1 MELSTLFELHP
12 GLLAL
17 VACLFGMTVGSFLNV
32 VIYRLPVMMER
43 DWREQCHDLLAEGDA
58 PNARENEKQEPA
70 FNLMTPRSAC
80 PQCKAPIAA
89 WQNIPILSYLLLR
102 GRCANCRTRISI
114 RYPLVE
120 LFSGLVSAL
129 VAWQFGF
136 TIECLMALGLTWS
149 LIALSGID
157 IDHQYLPDSIT
168 LPLLWVGLLM
178 SLYHGGQAKVLF
190 ISPTDA
196 IVGGAAGYL
205 SLWSVY
211 QAYRLLTKKEAMGY
225 GDFKLL
231 GALGAWL
238 GWKMLPMIILLSS
251 MVGAIVGLTM
261 IVFAGRDRQTPIPF
275 GPYLAAAGWIAM
287 LWGNEILAVYYRVS
301 GL

>member
-12 GLLAL
+12 SLLAL
-17 VACLFGMTVGSFLNV
+17 AACLFGMTVGSFLNV
-32 VIYRLPVMMER
+32 VIYRLPIMMER
-43 DWREQCHDLLAEGDA
+43 DWRSQCREILAEDDTPA
-58 PNARENEKQEPA
+58 KQEEEKPGPA

-80 PQCKAPIAA
+80 PQCNAPIAA
-89 WQNIPILSYLLLR
+89 WQNIPVLSYLLLR
-102 GRCANCRTRISI
+102 GRCANCRARISV

-120 LFSGLVSAL
+120 LFSGLVSAV
-129 VAWQFGF
+129 VAWRFGF
-136 TIECLMALGLTWS
+136 TVECLMALGLTWS

-157 IDHQYLPDSIT
+157 IDHQLLPDSIT
-168 LPLLWVGLLM
+168 LPLLWAGLLM
-178 SLYHGGQAKVLF
+178 SLFHGTSAQVLF

-196 IVGGAAGYL
+196 IVGAAAGYL

-211 QAYRLLTKKEAMGY
+211 QAYRLLTKKEAMGH

-251 MVGAIVGLTM
+251 LVGAVVGLSM
-261 IVFAGRDRQTPIPF
+261 IVLAGRDRQIPIPF

-287 LWGNEILAVYYRVS
+287 LWGNEILDLYYRAS